1 MQISIFL
8 RKLLKAVNHLRKK
21 VHSQVFYWF
30 LNFPLSNFNVIICFI
45 ERKKP
50 EPVSEFIQPKQHQT
64 VESSI
69 EYVLNAAFEV
79 DICELFASKS

>member
-1 MQISIFL
+1 M
-8 RKLLKAVNHLRKK
+8 
-21 VHSQVFYWF
+21 
-30 LNFPLSNFNVIICFI
+30 CFI

-69 EYVLNAAFEV
+69 EYVLNAVFQV